1 MEQAEIFSARLGIK
15 SCFDLSLKMDLV
27 EAVLLAELDK
37 SGEEKDLC
45 SLFLE
50 AGILVVFG

>member
-1 MEQAEIFSARLGIK
+1 MA
-15 SCFDLSLKMDLV
+15 LKIDLV
-27 EAVLLAELDK
+27 EAVLLAELDR